1 MQAKEEDI
9 HKLLT
14 TKSVMKQNI
23 FHHTIEAFR
32 MLHQVCEKIIHDLKE
47 KISPIDPRVTFY
59 FKEFNIHSFQIKV
72 AGDILQFDMHTNVFE
87 FPSGHPI
94 RKHSR
99 LIKDPDLGYAGIIT
113 VYNFMA
119 DSFKYNR
126 VQDLGILAARIFI
139 NKEKNILL
147 ETKYTEG
154 YRMENFTEGPFNESI
169 FKQVL
174 LDLMYFAIED
184 DLPVPPF
191 QNVFQ
196 VTVGEV
202 QEKAGSTILR
212 TGKRLGFSK
221 TDDDSFFEDIKL

>member
-9 HKLLT
+9 LRLLT

-23 FHHTIEAFR
+23 FHHTIEAFQL
-32 MLHQVCEKIIHDLKE
+32 LHRVCEKMIDQLKE
-47 KISPIDPRVTFY
+47 KVSSVDPRVTF
-59 FKEFNIHSFQIKV
+59 FHKDFNIHSFQIKV

-87 FPSGHPI
+87 FPENHPI

-99 LIKDPDLGYAGIIT
+99 LIRDPDLGYAGIIT

-126 VQDLGILAARIFI
+126 THDLGILAARIFV

-147 ETKYTEG
+147 ETKYSSG
-154 YRMENFTEGPFNESI
+154 YRMENFTEEPFQEGMFRQI
-169 FKQVL
+169 L
-174 LDLMYFAIED
+174 LDLIYFVIED

-191 QNVFQ
+191 QNVMQ
-196 VTVGEV
+196 VTVAEV

-221 TDDDSFFEDIKL
+221 GDDDSFFEDIKL